1 MIAKDRKILQKFE
14 NQIIDV
20 KEYIQLKEPKKKIIE
35 SIWARKHREHDK
47 LKT

>member
-20 KEYIQLKEPKKKIIE
+20 KEYIQLKEPKKK
-35 SIWARKHREHDK
+35 
-47 LKT
+47 L